1 MTFLPIVTRELRV
14 ASRRRSTYWLRTG
27 ATLVLLLLGTWL
39 FLIMQGEQPQ
49 ALAKYLFGTLTGS
62 SVLYALL
69 SGVRATA
76 DCLSEEKREGTLGLL
91 FLTDLKGYDVIL
103 GKLVANS
110 VNAIYSVVAVVPVL
124 AIPLLMGGL
133 TPGEFGRMAL
143 VAVNSLFFSLAV
155 GMFVSAMSRSAQKAM
170 LVTLALVMLVTAVLP
185 AVGAFYGRLGR
196 GQHLDWIFFLPSA
209 GFSYYLAWDVPYR
222 LQTEMFWYSV
232 VFLHATSW
240 ACLIL
245 ASIITPRTWQDS
257 PMGAGSIRW
266 MERWRLWALG
276 NIVERQ
282 DFRRQLLSR
291 NAFFWLA
298 SRTRLKPVLV
308 WGFLAFAACV
318 WSWGLAKHR
327 RDWLVSEVYVVTALS
342 LNFVL
347 KVWFAAEA
355 TSRLAQDR
363 KAGTLEL
370 LLSTPL
376 DVPDIMHG
384 QLLALMRQF
393 LGPLVVILIL
403 ESIFMLATLSDPTLT
418 EQLFWAMAWIFG
430 MVMLI
435 ADLVSLYWVGMWQ
448 GLTAKNVGRATTAS
462 LSRILVFPWT
472 AFAVV
477 ALLLVLG
484 SARGASRFD
493 SWPGFYPALWFVLG
507 ALTDFGFAGY
517 ARYKLTTDFRLAAQ
531 QRYSPSAGFFARL
544 MSFLSPARQAAPKVA
559 RVEG

>member
-27 ATLVLLLLGTWL
+27 ATLVLILLGTWL
-39 FLIMQGEQPQ
+39 FLLMKNEQPQ
-49 ALAKYLFGTLTGS
+49 ALAKYLFGILTGS

-91 FLTDLKGYDVIL
+91 FLTDLKGYDVVL
-103 GKLVANS
+103 GKLMANS

-133 TPGEFGRMAL
+133 TSGEFGRMAL

-155 GMFVSAMSRSAQKAM
+155 GIFVSAVSRSAQKAM
-170 LVTLALVMLVTAVLP
+170 FVTLALIFVVTAVLP
-185 AVGAFYGRLGR
+185 ALGAFYGRLGR
-196 GQHLDWIFFLPSA
+196 VQRLDWLFFLPSA
-209 GFSYYLAWDVPYR
+209 GFSYYLAWDVQYR

-232 VFLHATSW
+232 LFLHLTGW
-240 ACLIL
+240 ACLVV
-245 ASIITPRTWQDS
+245 ASIITPRTWQDRS
-257 PMGAGSIRW
+257 TGEGSLRW
-266 MERWRLWALG
+266 RERWRLWTFG
-276 NIVERQ
+276 SNVERAV
-282 DFRRQLLSR
+282 FRRQLLSR

-298 SRTRLKPVLV
+298 SRARLKPVLV
-308 WGFLAFAACV
+308 WGFLAVAACI
-318 WSWGLAKHR
+318 WSWGLAKQR
-327 RDWLVSEVYVVTALS
+327 RDWLVTEVYVMTALS
-342 LNFVL
+342 LNFVF

-376 DVPDIMHG
+376 DVPDILHG
-384 QLLALMRQF
+384 QLLALTRQF
-393 LGPLVVILIL
+393 LGPLVVILIV
-403 ESIFMLATLSDPTLT
+403 ESIFMLAMLSEPT
-418 EQLFWAMAWIFG
+418 EADHLFWALLWISG

-448 GLTAKNVGRATTAS
+448 GLTAKNVGRATSAS
-462 LSRILVFPWT
+462 LSRILVFPWI

-477 ALLLVLG
+477 LVLG
-484 SARGASRFD
+484 AARGANRFD
-493 SWPGFYPALWFVLG
+493 SWQGFYPTLWFVLG
-507 ALTDFGFAGY
+507 ALTDFGFSGY
-517 ARYKLTTDFRLAAQ
+517 ARYKLMTEFRLVAQ
-531 QRYSPSAGFFARL
+531 QRYAPSAGIFARVL
-544 MSFLSPARQAAPKVA
+544 GALSAEREPPPKMA